1 MVEMRIEANDLK
13 PQHKEI
19 RAEVLAAME
28 RVLDDGWFVLGKQ
41 CEGFEREFADFCGV
55 AHCVGVGSGTEA
67 IHLALLACGVQPGD
81 DVVTVSLTAVPT
93 ASAISFAGA
102 RPVFVDVD
110 PRTFTMD
117 PSKLEDAITP
127 RTKAILPVHLYGQTA
142 DMDPILEIAARRG
155 IPVIEDACQAHGA
168 EYRGRRAGSL
178 ATMAAFSFYPTK
190 NLGACGD
197 GGAVTTDDPELADR
211 LQLLRNYGQR
221 KRYYHESKGFN
232 SRLDEMQAA
241 ILRAKLRHLHRWNEM
256 RRRKAALYDGLLKE
270 VLRPIGADYAR
281 HVYHQY
287 VIRTAHRD
295 ELKGFLADQGIGS
308 LIHYP
313 VPVHLQEA
321 YRDLGLSRG
330 ALPITERCAE
340 EILSLP
346 FYPEL
351 PDEQIAEVAEAINRF
366 GLAAL

>member
-1 MVEMRIEANDLK
+1 MRIEANDLR
-13 PQHKEI
+13 PQHLEMRGEI
-19 RAEVLAAME
+19 HAALE
-28 RVLDDGWFVLGKQ
+28 QVLDDGWFVLGKQ
-41 CEGFEREFADFCGV
+41 DEGFEREFADFCGV

-67 IHLALLACGVQPGD
+67 IHLALLACGVEPGD

-110 PRTFTMD
+110 PRGFNMD
-117 PSKLEDAITP
+117 PSRLEDAITP
-127 RTKAILPVHLYGQTA
+127 KTRAIIPVHLYGQMA
-142 DMDPILEIAARRG
+142 DMDPILEVARRRG

-168 EYRGRRAGSL
+168 EYRGRRAGSIGAL
-178 ATMAAFSFYPTK
+178 AAFSFYPTK

-197 GGAVTTDDPELADR
+197 GGAVTTDDPEIADR

-241 ILRAKLRHLHRWNEM
+241 ILRAKLRRLDRWNEA
-256 RRRKAALYDGLLKE
+256 RRKKAALYNSLLKG
-270 VLRPIGADYAR
+270 VLCPTEAEYAR

-295 ELKGFLADQGIGS
+295 DLKRFLADQGIGT

-330 ALPITERCAE
+330 ALPVTERCAG

-346 FYPEL
+346 LYPEL
-351 PDEQIAEVAEAINRF
+351 PDEQISEVAEAINRF
-366 GLAAL
+366 GQTGL

>member
-1 MVEMRIEANDLK
+1 MRIEFNDLK
-13 PQHKEI
+13 PQHRDL
-19 RAEVLAAME
+19 RAEINAAVSQVM
-28 RVLDDGWFVLGKQ
+28 DDGWFVLGKQ
-41 CEGFEREFADFCGV
+41 GEAFEREFAAYCGA

-67 IHLALLACGVQPGD
+67 IHLALLACGVEAGD
-81 DVVTVSLTAVPT
+81 DVATVALTAVPT

-117 PSKLEDAITP
+117 PEKLEAAITP

-142 DMDPILEIAARRG
+142 DMGPILEIGRRRG
-155 IPVIEDACQAHGA
+155 IPVIEDSCQAHGA
-168 EYRGRRAGSL
+168 EYQGRKTGALG
-178 ATMAAFSFYPTK
+178 AMAAFSFYPTK

-221 KRYYHESKGFN
+221 KRYFHESKGFN
-232 SRLDEMQAA
+232 SRLDEVQAA
-241 ILRAKLRHLHRWNEM
+241 ILSVKLRYLDRWNEA
-256 RRRKAALYDGLLKE
+256 RRAKAALYHSILRE
-270 VLRPIGADYAR
+270 VVTPLEASYGR
-281 HVYHQY
+281 HVYHLY
-287 VIRTAHRD
+287 VIRSGHRD
-295 ELKGFLADQGIGS
+295 ELQHYLAERGIGS

-321 YRDLGLSRG
+321 YRDLGLSEG
-330 ALPITERCAE
+330 SLPETEECAR

-346 FYPEL
+346 LYPEL
-351 PDEQIAEVAEAINRF
+351 PDEQIAEVAEAINQYYGTR
-366 GLAAL
+366 

>member
-1 MVEMRIEANDLK
+1 MRIEFNDLK
-13 PQHKEI
+13 PQHRQLREEI
-19 RAEVLAAME
+19 RAAVE

-41 CEGFEREFADFCGV
+41 GEAFEREFADYCGV

-81 DVVTVSLTAVPT
+81 DVLTVSLTAVPT
-93 ASAISFAGA
+93 CSAITFAGA
-102 RPVFVDVD
+102 RPVFVEIDH
-110 PRTFTMD
+110 RTFTMD
-117 PSKLEDAITP
+117 PIDLESRITP
-127 RTKAILPVHLYGQTA
+127 RTKAILPVHLYGHVA
-142 DMDPILEIAARRG
+142 DMDPILEIGRRHG

-168 EYRGRRAGSL
+168 EYRGRRTGSL
-178 ATMAAFSFYPTK
+178 GAMAAFSFYPTK

-211 LQLLRNYGQR
+211 LRLLRNYGQR

-241 ILRAKLRHLHRWNEM
+241 ILRVKLRHLNQWNEM
-256 RRRKAALYDGLLKE
+256 RRAKARLYGSLLKGVVCPMEAEYAHHIYHLYVVRSPRRDGLQ
-270 VLRPIGADYAR
+270 R
-281 HVYHQY
+281 H
-287 VIRTAHRD
+287 
-295 ELKGFLADQGIGS
+295 LAERGVGS

-321 YRDLGLSRG
+321 YLDLGHSRG
-330 ALPITERCAE
+330 HLPATEQCAD

-346 FYPEL
+346 LYPEL
-351 PDEQIAEVAEAINRF
+351 PDEQIVEVAEAINSFTHRHM
-366 GLAAL
+366 

>member
-1 MVEMRIEANDLK
+1 MRIEANDLR
-13 PQHKEI
+13 PQHLEMRGEI
-19 RAEVLAAME
+19 HAALE
-28 RVLDDGWFVLGKQ
+28 QVLDDGWFVLGKQ
-41 CEGFEREFADFCGV
+41 GEGFEREFADFCGV

-67 IHLALLACGVQPGD
+67 IHLALLACGVEPGD

-110 PRTFTMD
+110 PRGFNMD
-117 PSKLEDAITP
+117 PSRLEDAITP
-127 RTKAILPVHLYGQTA
+127 KTRAIIPVHLYGQMA
-142 DMDPILEIAARRG
+142 DMDPILEVARRRG

-168 EYRGRRAGSL
+168 EYRGRRAGSIGAL
-178 ATMAAFSFYPTK
+178 AAFSFYPTK

-197 GGAVTTDDPELADR
+197 GGAVTTDDPEIADR

-241 ILRAKLRHLHRWNEM
+241 ILRAKLRRLDRWNEA
-256 RRRKAALYDGLLKE
+256 RRKKAALYNSLLKG
-270 VLRPIGADYAR
+270 VLCPTEAEYAR

-295 ELKGFLADQGIGS
+295 DLKRFLADQGIGT

-330 ALPITERCAE
+330 ALPVTERCAE

-346 FYPEL
+346 LYPEL
-351 PDEQIAEVAEAINRF
+351 PDEQISEVAEAINRF
-366 GLAAL
+366 GQTGL

>member
-1 MVEMRIEANDLK
+1 MRIEANDLK
-13 PQHKEI
+13 PQHGEM
-19 RAEVLAAME
+19 RAEILAALE

-41 CEGFEREFADFCGV
+41 GEGFEREFADFCGV

-67 IHLALLACGVQPGD
+67 IHLALLACGVGPGD
-81 DVVTVSLTAVPT
+81 DVVTVALTAVPT
-93 ASAISFAGA
+93 ASAITFAGA

-142 DMDPILEIAARRG
+142 DMDPILEVASRRG
-155 IPVIEDACQAHGA
+155 IPVIEDACQGHGA

-178 ATMAAFSFYPTK
+178 ATMGAFSFYPTK

-197 GGAVTTDDPELADR
+197 GGAVTTNDAKLADR
-211 LQLLRNYGQR
+211 LRLLRNYGQR

-232 SRLDEMQAA
+232 SRLDEVQAA
-241 ILRAKLRHLHRWNEM
+241 ILRAKLRHLNAWNET
-256 RRRKAALYDGLLKE
+256 RRRKAALYGSLLKGVVCPVE
-270 VLRPIGADYAR
+270 AEYAR

-295 ELKGFLADQGIGS
+295 ELMSYLADQGIGT

-313 VPVHLQEA
+313 VPVHLQDA

-330 ALPITERCAE
+330 TLPITERCAG

-351 PDEQIAEVAEAINRF
+351 PDAQIAEVAEAINRF
-366 GLAAL
+366 GKTAL